1 MSSLLEVKVIHVNY
15 GDAPAL
21 KGVSLQ
27 VGEREIVSMVGSN
40 GAGKTTTINS
50 ISGVLRPISGE
61 IFYRGEAINRIP
73 AHQIVSRGLV
83 QVPEGRRLFSHM
95 TVLKNLYMGSYNQ
108 TARKDR
114 EETLE
119 SVLQILPVLKER
131 QDQIAW
137 TLSGGEQQMLAIGRG
152 LMSKPQLLM
161 LDEPSLGLAPMMVKT
176 VFQLLKEINTQG
188 MAILLVEQDVQHALS
203 LSRRG
208 YVIENGR
215 TTLEG
220 TGDFLLKHE
229 DLKKSYLGL

>member
-1 MSSLLEVKVIHVNY
+1 MSSLLEVKEIQINY

-27 VGEREIVSMVGSN
+27 VGEQEIVSMVGSN

-61 IFYRGEAINRIP
+61 ILYRGEAINRIP
-73 AHQIVSRGLV
+73 AHKIVSRGLV

-108 TARKDR
+108 SARGDR
-114 EETLE
+114 EKMLDG
-119 SVLQILPVLKER
+119 VFQILPVLKER
-131 QDQIAW
+131 RDQIAW

-176 VFQLLKEINTQG
+176 VFQLLKEINGRG
-188 MAILLVEQDVQHALS
+188 MAILLVEQNVQHALS
-203 LSRRG
+203 LSVRG

-220 TGDFLLKHE
+220 TGDSLLKRE